1 MDKESE
7 KKMCLN
13 MEKQLQSPLH
23 KANYHMLGAVSRSKG
38 GGASKRDITCFD
50 TKAFKT
56 PHVKFVI
63 DTCIYNYTYMYI

>member
-1 MDKESE
+1 
-7 KKMCLN
+7 

-23 KANYHMLGAVSRSKG
+23 RGKNHTLGAVSRSKG

-50 TKAFKT
+50 TRAFKT

>member
-13 MEKQLQSPLH
+13 LEKQLQSPLH
-23 KANYHMLGAVSRSKG
+23 RGKNHTLGAVSRSKG

-50 TKAFKT
+50 TRDFKT